1 MHLGSA
7 GTIGQ
12 FSKKNFKHI
21 LLNNG
26 CHESVGGQKTIA
38 NNIKIKN
45 LSFSLGYKNYYLI
58 KNKLYI
64 NFTLNR
70 FLNSKGPSL
79 LEVKIEKGS
88 LKNLIRIN
96 NLSEIKIKF
105 MN

>member
-1 MHLGSA
+1 
-7 GTIGQ
+7 
-12 FSKKNFKHI
+12 
-21 LLNNG
+21 
-26 CHESVGGQKTIA
+26 VQKTIA
-38 NNIKIKN
+38 NKIKVKN

-64 NFTLNR
+64 NSTLNK

-96 NLSEIKIKF
+96 NLNEVKIKF